1 MAYGNYYPVSYQ
13 PIVPNVPAPS
23 QQTNAGLVWVQG
35 DAGAKSY
42 MVAPNNTVLL
52 MDSES
57 DSFYLKSADQSG
69 MPSLRKFSY
78 TEVTQNISA
87 PTGDKDIPYVTKS
100 EYEAFK
106 GKIEGFMREFE
117 PDEQHSSITR

>member
-1 MAYGNYYPVSYQ
+1 MAYGGYYPMSYQ

-23 QQTNAGLVWVQG
+23 QQTNNGLVWVQG

-42 MVAPNNTVLL
+42 MVTPNSTVLL

-78 TEVTQNISA
+78 TEVTQNVSA
-87 PTGDKDIPYVTKS
+87 PTGDKDIPYVTKD
-100 EYEAFK
+100 EYNAFK
-106 GKIEGFMREFE
+106 SQIERFIKEFE
-117 PDEQHSSITR
+117 TE